1 MKAIISLFFLTVL
14 IVMFG
19 CGSSETEIERAIEL
33 IKTEKIISGD
43 IAKSVANIGIDGM
56 TCSVGCAKRI
66 EVNLAKLE
74 GIKSASVVFEDKVAK
89 VEFDDS
95 KISEENMIEIIEE
108 LGDYKVNTVEIEKTV
123 VKPSGGDEANKKKE
137 IKKEASA
144 KSVAHRTISFPN
156 IFDVLTRLYRI

>member
-1 MKAIISLFFLTVL
+1 MKAFTSLFCSTVL

-19 CGSSETEIERAIEL
+19 CGASETEIERAIEVT
-33 IKTEKIISGD
+33 KTEKIVSGD
-43 IAKSVANIGIDGM
+43 IAKSVANIGIEGM

-66 EVNLAKLE
+66 EMKLGKLE
-74 GIKSASVVFEDKVAK
+74 GIESASVVFEDKVAK

-95 KISEENMIEIIEE
+95 KISEEDMIKIIEE
-108 LGDYKVNTVEIEKTV
+108 LGDYKVNSVNIEKTV
-123 VKPSGGDEANKKKE
+123 AKSSGGDEANNKNE
-137 IKKEASA
+137 IKKEAST

>member
-14 IVMFG
+14 IVMFC

-74 GIKSASVVFEDKVAK
+74 GIKF
-89 VEFDDS
+89 
-95 KISEENMIEIIEE
+95 
-108 LGDYKVNTVEIEKTV
+108 
-123 VKPSGGDEANKKKE
+123 AN
-137 IKKEASA
+137 
-144 KSVAHRTISFPN
+144 
-156 IFDVLTRLYRI
+156 